1 MKLSII
7 TINYNNAAGLKK
19 TIDSVVMQTCTN
31 FEHII
36 VDGASTDGSVDVIR
50 EYENN
55 LISNQKPLAS
65 NLKWL
70 SEPDTGIYNAMNKG
84 IKIAK
89 GEYLLMLN
97 SGDYLIIDNL
107 ESEIFPL
114 LTGEDIVQGNLVLHV
129 QDKYFIHK
137 GYAHSDLSF
146 IEIHH
151 GDFPHQSMFI
161 KKSLHDTYGYY
172 DESYR
177 FIADTLFFLKT
188 LGLGNASFKYVD
200 KTIAFFAPGGA
211 SVQHAKERENERKR
225 MFDENLSKRLQ
236 NLCIKDENKIAMYD
250 TLHSNRVVWYITIIL
265 LNISKLLQKNK
276 KRIFEADKKI
286 PYNGIIE

>member
-19 TIDSVVMQTCTN
+19 TLDSVAEQTYTD

-36 VDGASTDGSVDVIR
+36 VDGASTDGSVDEIIAYSQTPVANRHQITW
-50 EYENN
+50 
-55 LISNQKPLAS
+55 I
-65 NLKWL
+65 

-97 SGDYLIIDNL
+97 SGDYLINEHVI
-107 ESEIFPL
+107 SEVLPYL
-114 LTGEDIVQGNLVLHV
+114 DGTDIVQGNLILNVHGKFML
-129 QDKYFIHK
+129 HK

-146 IEIHH
+146 IEIQH

-161 KKSLHDTYGYY
+161 KKSLHDMYGYY

-177 FIADTLFFLKT
+177 FIADTLFFLKS
-188 LGLGNASFKYVD
+188 LGLGNATYKYID
-200 KTIAFFAPGGA
+200 KTIAFFEPGGV
-211 SVQHAKERENERKR
+211 SVQYVSTRENERKR
-225 MFDENLSKRLQ
+225 MFTDNLSDRLYR
-236 NLCIKDENKIAMYD
+236 LCTVDDNKIAVYEK
-250 TLHSNRVVWYITIIL
+250 LHTYRLIWYITL
-265 LNISKLLQKNK
+265 VLVKISEMLGV
-276 KRIFEADKKI
+276 KRHFFDADKYTEYKGEI
-286 PYNGIIE
+286 R